1 MTHGLAGRLLT
12 FASAVLL
19 TACATTS
26 EILDDVLATTTGGGG
41 SSLSS
46 ETVAAGLKEAAVP
59 ASPALTV
66 GTGRVVD
73 TLGVE
78 GGFLKTPEWHIPLP
92 DELAKAQDV
101 ASRFGLAGSFDTLE
115 TELNRAAEVATP
127 KARKLFVD
135 AVRAVTFDDA
145 MRILRGPDD
154 AATRY
159 FEQHTA
165 TGIRGAMQPIVE
177 SSLADVGAARTFTD
191 LAARY
196 NALPL
201 VKPIDADLNGH
212 VLNYAQKA
220 IFTQL
225 AREEMAIRN
234 NPAKR
239 TTELLRRVFG
249 SS

>member
-1 MTHGLAGRLLT
+1 MNAAAKLLISV
-12 FASAVLL
+12 SAIAL

-26 EILDDVLATTTGGGG
+26 EILDDVLATTTGGDG

-46 ETVAAGLKEAAVP
+46 ETVAAGLKE
-59 ASPALTV
+59 ALTV

-135 AVRAVTFDDA
+135 AVRAMTFDDA